1 MAWLAKIMA
10 WGRRGQAVGDVIG
23 QLVCINYAMHS
34 GTSSRFNP
42 NNIALRTRSQKKKRE
57 ALATEEQV
65 QKPDGINQTQ
75 QLSLKL
81 RYIGVLNAS
90 ILVWGD

>member
-1 MAWLAKIMA
+1 MA

-42 NNIALRTRSQKKKRE
+42 NNSTSDEKPEKEKN
-57 ALATEEQV
+57 ALAAEEQV

-75 QLSLKL
+75 QLSPKL

>member
-1 MAWLAKIMA
+1 M
-10 WGRRGQAVGDVIG
+10 DVIG

-42 NNIALRTRSQKKKRE
+42 NNSTPDEKPETEKK
-57 ALATEEQV
+57 ALATDEQV
-65 QKPDGINQTQ
+65 QKPDGINQAQ

-81 RYIGVLNAS
+81 RYIGVLKAS
-90 ILVWGD
+90 ILVWRDLTPLMLDGK